1 MSLGWAGAPL
11 CGQRR
16 AAAAGSHTS
25 LAQHTHPDLD
35 AAQGAE
41 AVSAHVAAH
50 GSRRVAAQVLL
61 SKAQPPA
68 GLPRNMRDNA
78 SAIVCFFKRPGEA

>member
-1 MSLGWAGAPL
+1 MAFGAAPNAL
-11 CGQRR
+11 RGG
-16 AAAAGSHTS
+16 A
-25 LAQHTHPDLD
+25 LALTPHPPKNNIARPADLN
-35 AAQGAE
+35 AAQGAD

-68 GLPRNMRDNA
+68 GPRNMRDNA
-78 SAIVCFFKRPGEA
+78 SAIVCFPKRPGDA